1 MRQKIKGACWNTTAT
16 TAEQSTI
23 FSKRI
28 KMMMFCLGLYFS
40 STLYR
45 YWGAGLEHLTSRSGL
60 KPNVPNRVVDCRL

>member
-1 MRQKIKGACWNTTAT
+1 MREKIEGARWSTTAT

-40 STLYR
+40 STLYHH
-45 YWGAGLEHLTSRSGL
+45 WGAGLEHLTSR
-60 KPNVPNRVVDCRL
+60 